1 MIGNRVNASQ
11 EILEQFSL
19 GKVCCTWSLSV
30 SAQVIVIASV
40 LSGFDVEIDEDE
52 EGFLLLLFASSSNS
66 AG

>member
-30 SAQVIVIASV
+30 SAQVIVIANV
-40 LSGFDVEIDEDE
+40 LSGFDVEIDKDE
-52 EGFLLLLFASSSNS
+52 EGFLLLFASSSNS